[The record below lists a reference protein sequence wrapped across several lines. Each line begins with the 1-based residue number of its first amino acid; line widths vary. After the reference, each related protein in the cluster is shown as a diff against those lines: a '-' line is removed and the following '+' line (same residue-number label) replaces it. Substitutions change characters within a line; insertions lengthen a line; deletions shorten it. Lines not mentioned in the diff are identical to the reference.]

1 MSWEKDCV
9 YVKGQNPFD
18 NGSLKNK
25 IGRLDCN
32 LTDLCKSESLQKQNK
47 KIRQQVRTHLVHIAG
62 QAQQHGEQPLVQFV
76 HRRQARLPFDHLG
89 ALADH
94 VDHQAVEQ
102 LAGGNLHRAQGR
114 NPPRYSIG
122 HIKYP
127 TNVQNRGLYTLVCLS
142 LVDRASSLMRGRK
155 GSR

>member
-1 MSWEKDCV
+1 M
-9 YVKGQNPFD
+9 
-18 NGSLKNK
+18 KNQ
-25 IGRLDCN
+25 
-32 LTDLCKSESLQKQNK
+32 T
-47 KIRQQVRTHLVHIAG
+47 RTHLVHIAG

-76 HRRQARLPFDHLG
+76 HRRQTRLPFGHLG

-102 LAGGNLHRAQGR
+102 LAGGDLRRAKGQQI
-114 NPPRYSIG
+114 NPDIRKAIS
-122 HIKYP
+122 HHQKD
-127 TNVQNRGLYTLVCLS
+127 VQDGGLCTLVCLS